1 MYKMYD
7 KKKQLH
13 AYIFNMHSKRKS
25 KSMSEPKEH
34 LSESNKYI
42 LERFQYK
49 LNDAKGNI
57 NLVGTNDYSN
67 ALKY

>member
-1 MYKMYD
+1 
-7 KKKQLH
+7 
-13 AYIFNMHSKRKS
+13 MHSKRKS